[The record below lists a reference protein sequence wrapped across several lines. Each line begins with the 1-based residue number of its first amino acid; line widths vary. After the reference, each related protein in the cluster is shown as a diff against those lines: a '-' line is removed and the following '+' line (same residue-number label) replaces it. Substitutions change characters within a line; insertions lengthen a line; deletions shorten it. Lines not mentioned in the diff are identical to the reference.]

1 MDFNLQIDFVLG
13 RSSNQ
18 TMTDTNQETD
28 LPTISHIEP
37 TATRPPCMI
46 HLTERRG
53 ARVVTIAHSYD
64 KATGELTYGATIWN
78 KTPGDR
84 SWSRKRSNRT
94 AIERFINH
102 PVVIFTQPN
111 LPFKKRIKT
120 VRKALGVLGVRC
132 ASSLQ
137 TCRDYFHADT
147 QYEAYQL
154 AKDYVLQHRLYHL
167 RFYGIERNPETGSY
181 TYVLA
186 GTSSPRLDGFEDSD

>member
-1 MDFNLQIDFVLG
+1 
-13 RSSNQ
+13 
-18 TMTDTNQETD
+18 MTEVKNEVD

-37 TATRPPCMI
+37 TPTRPPCLI

-53 ARVVTIAHSYD
+53 QRVVTIAHSYD

-94 AIERFINH
+94 AIERFQNH

-111 LPFKKRIKT
+111 LPFKRRIKI
-120 VRKALGVLGVRC
+120 VRKALGLLGVRC

-137 TCRDYFHADT
+137 TCRDYFHADN
-147 QYEAYQL
+147 QYEAYQK
-154 AKDYVLQHRLYHL
+154 AKNYLIHHRLYHL
-167 RFYGIERNPETGSY
+167 RFYGIERNPETGNY

-186 GTSSPRLDGFEDSD
+186 GTSSPRLDDVEYVD